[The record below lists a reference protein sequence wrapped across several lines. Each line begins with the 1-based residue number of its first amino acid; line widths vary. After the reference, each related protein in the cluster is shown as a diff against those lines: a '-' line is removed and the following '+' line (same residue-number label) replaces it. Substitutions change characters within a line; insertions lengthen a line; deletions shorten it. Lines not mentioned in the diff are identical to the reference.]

1 MSLRSLIL
9 FGFAVCIAISAALA
23 GTAII
28 TIGNQ
33 AAPLETIEVKAD
45 ATANQ
50 GIPLLLVLK
59 DLRYDVVQ
67 VQQYL
72 TDVSA
77 TGNRDGFGEAEEYA
91 KRFSVDRA
99 QASDLAGRL
108 RLGELEKTLAALG
121 GLFDTYYKSGRDMAE
136 SYVSEGQDAGNAKME
151 SFDASAK
158 ALAERMD
165 EAVSKVNDAA
175 WAGMGELLEQT
186 HSVRAANESLKST
199 LIITCV
205 IGVLVNLVVALA
217 IGAYAS
223 GLFRRL
229 GADIAAVMEE
239 RDAAPL
245 LSPQRQDE
253 FGPIARALAK
263 FRERSS
269 EVKALQDRRQAE
281 TEAAEAARRSAL
293 LSMADAV
300 EIETASAVENVASEG
315 DRVSHSAGAM
325 AQSAQSV
332 GELSQA
338 VAAAAE
344 QALSNAQT
352 VAGASEELSASIQE
366 IARQVAHSNDAVER
380 VVQQATQTSEIVT
393 SLTGAMDKIG
403 DVANMIAEVA
413 NHTNLLALNA
423 TIEAAR
429 AGDAGKGFAV
439 VANEVK
445 NLANQTSKS
454 TEEISRQ
461 VSTLQKV
468 GSDVAASIGQMID
481 TVHEVEGMA
490 SSIAAAVRQQDSAT
504 REIARN
510 VVETSTAAKEVSEHI
525 ATVAAEASSTGQ
537 RAAEVQD
544 LLHHMAGRIR
554 ELRMAVNSAVRC
566 ATPEVNRRQNPRI
579 QVNQNAAVELGD
591 RTIEA
596 NLADLSLC
604 GGRLTG
610 VPENVDGR
618 DGKLQV
624 EGVREKVPF
633 RVVEMSDGTARLRF
647 AEKGAPAAELS
658 RFIADR
664 ARSERGA
671 A

>member
-9 FGFAVCIAISAALA
+9 FGFAVCLAITAALA
-23 GTAII
+23 GTAIV

-33 AAPLETIEVKAD
+33 AAPLETIETKAD
-45 ATANQ
+45 GTANL
-50 GIPLLLVLK
+50 GIPLLLALK

-67 VQQYL
+67 VQQFL

-77 TGNRDGFGEAEEYA
+77 TGNREGFGEAEEYA
-91 KRFSVDRA
+91 QRF
-99 QASDLAGRL
+99 ASDLAQARDLSGRL
-108 RLGELEKTLAALG
+108 GLAELSATLGQLP
-121 GLFDTYYKSGRDMAE
+121 GLFDAYYASGRQMAE
-136 SYVSEGQDAGNAKME
+136 AYVSGGQEAGNVKME
-151 SFDASAK
+151 AFDATAK
-158 ALAERMD
+158 ALAERME
-165 EAVSKVNDAA
+165 EAGTKVNDYA

-186 HSVRAANESLKST
+186 HSVRAANDSLKST
-199 LIITCV
+199 LMITCAL
-205 IGVLVNLVVALA
+205 GVLVNLLVALA
-217 IGAYAS
+217 IGAYAT

-229 GADIAAVMEE
+229 GTDIAVVMEE
-239 RDAAPL
+239 REAAPH
-245 LSPQRQDE
+245 LSADRHDE
-253 FGPIARALAK
+253 FGPIARALAL
-263 FRERSS
+263 FRERSA
-269 EVKALQDRRQAE
+269 EVKALQARRQSAE
-281 TEAAEAARRSAL
+281 AAAEAERRAAL
-293 LSMADAV
+293 LSMADTV

-315 DRVSHSAGAM
+315 DRVSHSASAM

-366 IARQVAHSNDAVER
+366 IARQVAQSNAAVER
-380 VVQQATQTSEIVT
+380 VVSQANETSSIVD

-403 DVANMIAEVA
+403 DVASMIAEVA

-461 VSTLQKV
+461 VGTLQGV
-468 GSDVAASIGQMID
+468 GREVAASISQMID

-490 SSIAAAVRQQDSAT
+490 SSIAAAVRQQDCAT

-510 VVETSTAAKEVSEHI
+510 VVETSAAAKEVSEHI

-537 RAAEVQD
+537 RASEVQD

-554 ELRMAVNSAVRC
+554 ELRQSVNAAVRS
-566 ATPEVNRRQNPRI
+566 ATPEVNRRRNPRVEI
-579 QVNQNAAVELGD
+579 GQIATVELGD
-591 RTIEA
+591 HNIEA
-596 NLADLSLC
+596 ELVDLSLC
-604 GGRLTG
+604 GGRLAA
-610 VPENVDGR
+610 VPEDIKGTGGSLRVQGL
-618 DGKLQV
+618 GA
-624 EGVREKVPF
+624 KVPF
-633 RVVEMSDGTARLRF
+633 HVVEMGDGSARLRF
-647 AEKGAPAAELS
+647 AEAGAPSGELS
-658 RFIADR
+658 RFIAER
-664 ARSERGA
+664 ARQVRGA